1 MKKIVFLVAIG
12 TFAMAGS
19 CKKVDSLSNVDPAS
33 APVSSTTGAP
43 ENVTPTTVPAPIP
56 EAQTP
61 PPANGKYPV
70 MTFEKKEHDFGV
82 IAADSKVTYTF
93 NFKNTGESDLL
104 ISNAVGSCGCT
115 VPEFPKEPIKP
126 GESGKMKVSFN
137 SEGKNGNQQKT
148 VTVSANTQSGKEIVT
163 IKASIT
169 PKAESGITAH

>member
-1 MKKIVFLVAIG
+1 MKKTVFLVAIG
-12 TFAMAGS
+12 AFALVSS
-19 CKKVDSLSNVDPAS
+19 CKKVDSLSNVDPAA
-33 APVSSTTGAP
+33 APVPTTAGTP
-43 ENVTPTTVPAPIP
+43 GNVTPTIVPAPIP

-61 PPANGKYPV
+61 PANGKYPV
-70 MTFEKKEHDFGV
+70 MAFEKKEHDFGV

-137 SEGKNGNQQKT
+137 SSGKTGNQQKT
-148 VTVSANTQSGKEIVT
+148 VTVSANTQSGREVVT

-169 PKAESGITAH
+169 PKAGSGITTH